1 MKLSEIK
8 GEEALDVLADIIE
21 PVSMMLADPKVKEM
35 WESGKPKLL
44 LVQYLLKNHKK
55 ELLTTMAIID
65 RENPDTY
72 KPSLVDIPKKLL
84 EILND
89 EDVQSL
95 FT

>member
-1 MKLSEIK
+1 MKLSDIK

-21 PVSMMLADPKVKEM
+21 PVSTMLGDPEVKKL

-44 LVQYLLKNHKK
+44 LVKYLLKNHKE
-55 ELLTTMAIID
+55 ELLTTMAILD
-65 RENPDTY
+65 RENPETY
-72 KPSLVDIPKKLL
+72 EPSLVDIPKKLL

-89 EDVQSL
+89 TEIQSL